1 LSIAIETPPQALSL
15 ASHYRDLAAKGEI
28 SLDDA
33 QLAAAARFDA
43 LNARLNRAPAKGRS
57 LGRLFRPPAVAA
69 VKGLY
74 VHGEVGRGKTML
86 MDAFFPLATVER
98 KRRAHFHEFMA
109 EVHERVHAAR
119 KSGKANGGKAN
130 GQKGEDPIAAVA
142 AEIAAET
149 RLLCLDEFMVTDI
162 TDAMILSRLFSQLFK
177 RGLVLVATSNS
188 PPEELYKNGLNRA
201 LFLPFIDLLKQRAE
215 IVRLAARTDY
225 RLEKLGGAPVY
236 VTPLGRDAD
245 AALDAIWRRLT
256 GTEHGKPMALPMKGR
271 EIHVP
276 QAEKGVARF
285 TFADLCQKPLGAS
298 DFLKIARSFHT
309 VMIDHIPVLK
319 DGERNAARRFIS
331 LIDSLYDNR
340 VKLVASAA
348 TEPAGIYR
356 ASDGPEAAS
365 FQRAVSRLIEMRSED
380 YLALPHGSIGET
392 EHREPTS

>member
-15 ASHYRDLAAKGEI
+15 VSHYRDLAAKGEI

-43 LNARLNRAPAKGRS
+43 LNARLNRPPAKGRS
-57 LGRLFRPPAVAA
+57 LGRLFRPSATAA

-86 MDAFFPLATVER
+86 MDAFFPLAAVER

-119 KSGKANGGKAN
+119 KSSKAN

-162 TDAMILSRLFSQLFK
+162 TDAMILSRLFSQLFE

-188 PPEELYKNGLNRA
+188 PPEELYRHGLNRA

-215 IVRLAARTDY
+215 IIRLAARTDY

-236 VTPLGRDAD
+236 VTPLGPDAD

-256 GTEHGKPMALPMKGR
+256 GTEHGKSMALPMKGR

-276 QAEKGVARF
+276 QTEKGVARF
-285 TFADLCQKPLGAS
+285 DFADLCQKPLGAG

-348 TEPAGIYR
+348 TEPTGIYT
-356 ASDGPEAAS
+356 AQDGPEASS
-365 FQRAVSRLIEMRSED
+365 FQRAASRLIEMRSEE
-380 YLALPHGSIGET
+380 YLALPHGSVGEAG
-392 EHREPTS
+392 HSH

>member
-1 LSIAIETPPQALSL
+1 LSIAIEAPPQAMTLVRL
-15 ASHYRDLAAKGEI
+15 YRALAAKGEV

-33 QLAAAARFDA
+33 QLAGAAKFDE
-43 LNARLNRAPAKGRS
+43 LNARLSRTPAKGRS
-57 LGRLFRPPAVAA
+57 LGRLFRARATPA

-86 MDAFFPLATVER
+86 MDAFFPLAASKR

-119 KSGKANGGKAN
+119 KKGNGSN
-130 GQKGEDPIAAVA
+130 GQKNGDPIAAVA

-162 TDAMILSRLFSQLFK
+162 TDAMILSRLFGQLFE

-188 PPEELYKNGLNRA
+188 PPEELYKHGLNRA
-201 LFLPFIDLLKQRAE
+201 LFLPFIELLKKRAE

-225 RLEKLGGAPVY
+225 RLEKLGAAPVY
-236 VTPLGRDAD
+236 VTPLGPEAD
-245 AALDAIWRRLT
+245 AALGAIWRRLT

-276 QAEKGVARF
+276 EAEKGVARF
-285 TFADLCQKPLGAS
+285 DFDDLCRKPLGAS

-309 VMIDHIPVLK
+309 IIIDHIPALK

-348 TEPAGIYR
+348 TEPVGIYT
-356 ASDGPEAAS
+356 AGDGPEAQS

-380 YLALPHGSIGET
+380 YLALPHGSIGEA
-392 EHREPTS
+392 ESNGKF